1 MEVEPD
7 TDDVSDYGGPPLVP
21 VTLKKVTLK
30 INMCM
35 GYGEPGDSNGPVH
48 RTVDHAGDLLGAVH
62 NQHPR
67 PIVGHAAADGRVADV
82 QVPTGLSDRKVR
94 LKMIGLPWAG
104 FALHQER
111 RWCFRTILVIYRAGR
126 ISAITIDN
134 CWWKACSLLLDT
146 HDSGCG
152 FVSRERRTY

>member
-7 TDDVSDYGGPPLVP
+7 TNGVSEHGGPPLVP
-21 VTLKKVTLK
+21 VTLKKVKLK

-67 PIVGHAAADGRVADV
+67 PIVGHAAADVPGLEPMKVCGGQTTTPHPTWQPPSNDYHRV
-82 QVPTGLSDRKVR
+82 S
-94 LKMIGLPWAG
+94 
-104 FALHQER
+104 
-111 RWCFRTILVIYRAGR
+111 
-126 ISAITIDN
+126 
-134 CWWKACSLLLDT
+134 
-146 HDSGCG
+146 
-152 FVSRERRTY
+152 